1 MPINSYKLG
10 PGVFTLGSGPLAVS
24 AQVTSMRVVPAEE
37 VKSRDAIPVLSGEEI
52 PAEED
57 ASVRFTLEG
66 TFLQDIKVAGVVDY
80 TWTHSG
86 EEVPWSYEPNS
97 AVGATVD
104 GVARVVPLVIGG
116 DEIKARPASD
126 FTWRV
131 IGTPDFTP
139 GPA

>member
-10 PGVFTLGSGPLAVS
+10 PGVFTLGAGPLAAS

-37 VKSRDAIPVLSGEEI
+37 VQTFVAIPVLSGDEL
-52 PAEED
+52 PAEES

-80 TWTHSG
+80 TWDHTG
-86 EEVPWSYEPNS
+86 EEVPFTYEPNTV
-97 AVGATVD
+97 VGATVE
-104 GVARVVPLVIGG
+104 GTVRVVPLMIGG
-116 DEIKARPASD
+116 DEMKQRPSSD
-126 FTWRV
+126 FTWRI

-139 GPA
+139 GA

>member
-10 PGVFTLGSGPLAVS
+10 PGTFELGVGPLAVA

-37 VKSRDAIPVLSGEEI
+37 VKTFDAVPVLSGDEL

-66 TFLQDIKVAGVVDY
+66 TFLQDIAVAGVVDY
-80 TWTHSG
+80 TWSHSG
-86 EEVPWSYEPNS
+86 EEVPFSYTPNTV
-97 AVGATVD
+97 AAGNVD
-104 GVARVVPLVIGG
+104 GVVRVVPLVIGG
-116 DEIKARPASD
+116 DEVKARPASD
-126 FTWRV
+126 FTWRI

-139 GPA
+139 GA

>member
-1 MPINSYKLG
+1 MPIKSYKLG
-10 PGVFTLGSGPLAVS
+10 PGTFTLGAGPLAVE

-66 TFLQDIKVAGVVDY
+66 SFLQDITVAGIVDY

-86 EEVPWSYEPNS
+86 EEEPWSYTPND
-97 AVGATVD
+97 AVGAEVE
-104 GVARVVPLVIGG
+104 GVVRVVPLVIGG
-116 DEIKARPASD
+116 DEIKARPGSD
-126 FTWRV
+126 FTWRI

-139 GPA
+139 GA